1 MIEDNVPSAAQ
12 GNGDD
17 EPDDTAAESAR
28 LLALYDLDGDGKI
41 SVVESLRATV
51 GLVDARMQSLAKRD
65 GVLGKLATAAHRMLD
80 RMDND
85 ENPPKTSK

>member
-1 MIEDNVPSAAQ
+1 MIEDNDPSAAQ
-12 GNGDD
+12 DNGDD

-65 GVLGKLATAAHRMLD
+65 GVLGKLATTAHRMLD
-80 RMDND
+80 RIDND
-85 ENPPKTSK
+85 ESPPKTSK

>member
-1 MIEDNVPSAAQ
+1 MIDDNDSSAAQ
-12 GNGDD
+12 SNGDE
-17 EPDDTAAESAR
+17 EPDDTAEDSAR
-28 LLALYDLDGDGKI
+28 QLALYDLNGDGKI

-65 GVLGKLATAAHRMLD
+65 GVLGKLATAAHRVLD
-80 RMDND
+80 RIDND